1 MNMRFTLSTRDFLK
15 GLVVAV
21 GTSVLVVVQQTVE
34 EGELTFNWKTIGI
47 AAIGATVSYL
57 LKNLLTDDVK
67 AAQTTLQT
75 AAKKELKKQIKKE
88 SKVQL

>member
-1 MNMRFTLSTRDFLK
+1 MRFTLSTRDFLK